1 MGGFVDLEKRQYI
14 KPRKPKEKKP
24 KRPILLSLGN
34 TTRSDDERQTGHYN
48 PKAKTCRCVETNNCQ
63 EGVCRRKRRVSFDDS
78 VDRKAVSSIR
88 IPLTPGD
95 VLHHYEFPQV
105 PYGLQGIGHS
115 NQDHHPIPVREDFLG
130 TAHNHNP
137 TAVSYPPAAQPTYPP
152 AVYPTH
158 VQAAHHF
165 IPRATY
171 PTDHYTTVGRPPNT
185 YPLQETYGYNTHRNS
200 PEDNGNIRLGH
211 NSPPRGRSDST
222 GSSRSYNSSTA
233 GQYGSSLDEVPDNRY
248 KSTDRNRSRNRSRGP
263 SSPLEDPGS
272 RSPRS
277 RSYTRERPRHRHR
290 VDDRRTDYNQHDT
303 SYTYPATGC
312 HRATSIG
319 NSDLGYNR
327 LSLRTGHNVEVE
339 VYRNS
344 RGKAIDVVKR
354 EPKGRDIV
362 YPRSYENKYPTSPP
376 SSQR

>member
-115 NQDHHPIPVREDFLG
+115 NHDHHPIPVREDFLG

-137 TAVSYPPAAQPTYPP
+137 TAVSYSP

-165 IPRATY
+165 IPQATY

-200 PEDNGNIRLGH
+200 PEDNGNIRLGYD
-211 NSPPRGRSDST
+211 SRPRGRSDST

-233 GQYGSSLDEVPDNRY
+233 GQYGSSLGESPDNRS
-248 KSTDRNRSRNRSRGP
+248 KSTDKNRSRNRSRGP
-263 SSPLEDPGS
+263 SPLEDLNS
-272 RSPRS
+272 RSTRS
-277 RSYTRERPRHRHR
+277 RSYTRERPRHRHG
-290 VDDRRTDYNQHDT
+290 VDDRRTDYTQHDT
-303 SYTYPATGC
+303 RYTYPATSRG
-312 HRATSIG
+312 RATSIG
-319 NSDLGYNR
+319 NSDLGYNKP
-327 LSLRTGHNVEVE
+327 SSRTRHDVDVDVE
-339 VYRNS
+339 VYRDN
-344 RGKAIDVVKR
+344 RGEDIHVVTR
-354 EPKGRDIV
+354 EPKGREIV
-362 YPRSYENKYPTSPP
+362 YPGSYEKIDPTAPP
-376 SSQR
+376 MSQRWRTYSD